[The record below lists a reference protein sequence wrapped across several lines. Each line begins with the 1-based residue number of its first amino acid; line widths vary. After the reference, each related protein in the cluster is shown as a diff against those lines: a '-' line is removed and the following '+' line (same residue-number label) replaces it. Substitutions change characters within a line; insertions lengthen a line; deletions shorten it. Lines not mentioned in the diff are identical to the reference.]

1 MKYLLIPFLLFS
13 TPQAFQNDDLQ
24 IKHRE
29 KILMEVNHKEFLNPL
44 LGEPFLNQEKYNELI
59 EEIDQQTFIEPKNAY
74 INENGMITKE
84 KAGSK
89 LYRKLFTE
97 RFLQYFYEKEPTK
110 ISIPLL
116 SLHPKV
122 DSELLASIRTQRI
135 GHYITYF
142 NKNNKE
148 RVNNITLA
156 TEAINNHVVF
166 PGETFSFNEVVG
178 KRTIEKGYLSA
189 PVIIKGELSEG
200 IGGGICQVSST
211 LFNAADNA
219 GVEIVQRYSHSRK
232 VPYVPPGR
240 DATVSWYGP
249 DFTFENKYNQPLLIR
264 AKVLGGQM
272 IVQIFSSDVIEFEQR
287 KVPSMKN
294 MKKLI
299 SS

>member
-1 MKYLLIPFLLFS
+1 MKYLLIPFLLLS
-13 TPQAFQNDDLQ
+13 TPQIAQKDNLQ
-24 IKHRE
+24 IQHRD
-29 KILMEVNHKEFLNPL
+29 KIIKEINHKEFLNPL
-44 LGEPFLNQEKYNELI
+44 LGEPYLNQEKYDELL
-59 EEIDQQTFIEPKNAY
+59 EEIDQQAFIEPKNAY
-74 INENGMITKE
+74 INENGMIMKE
-84 KAGSK
+84 KAGFK
-89 LYRKLFTE
+89 LYRKQFTE
-97 RFLQYFYEKEPTK
+97 KFLQYFYEKEPRK
-110 ISIPLL
+110 ITIPLL

-135 GHYITYF
+135 GQYITYF

-148 RVNNITLA
+148 RANNITLA

-249 DFTFENKYNQPLLIR
+249 DFTFKNKYNQPLLIR
-264 AKVLGGQM
+264 AKIYGGQM
-272 IVQIFSSDVIEFEQR
+272 IVQLFSSDVIEFEQR

-294 MKKLI
+294 VKKLNR
-299 SS
+299 S